1 MPPAP
6 TTLLPTVP
14 AYRRLWGFV
23 AASVATHALLLAALF
38 ALLRPA
44 LLAPKLGD
52 PIGINVEITAIAP
65 IDTLTLVRAESPL
78 TLMPLLPALPQPLPL
93 PRMREMVKV
102 EGEAPGAPTPVAPSV
117 DPTPI
122 DVIGRVVV
130 GPVVDLARLPP
141 SDAARVRQSFAPNVH
156 REPQL
161 AGSLAVP
168 YPTAALRLRSEGRVL
183 VLVSL
188 DAEGQITDAKTFPE
202 PSVFGPSVLAAL
214 KGARFRP
221 ALLDDKP
228 VPYWTMLEFVFTIAG
243 EAPAIDAAKR

>member
-6 TTLLPTVP
+6 TTFLPP
-14 AYRRLWGFV
+14 APADRRLWGFV
-23 AASVATHALLLAALF
+23 AASVATHALLLVAVF

-44 LLAPKLGD
+44 LVPPKLGD
-52 PIGINVEITAIAP
+52 PIAINVEIAAAAP
-65 IDTLTLVRAESPL
+65 IDTLTLMQAESPL

-93 PRMREMVKV
+93 PRLREPIKV
-102 EGEAPGAPTPVAPSV
+102 EGEAPGAPTPAAPPI
-117 DPTPI
+117 DTTPI
-122 DVIGRVVV
+122 DVIGSVVV

-141 SDAARVRQSFAPNVH
+141 SDAARIRQSFAATVH

-161 AGSLAVP
+161 AGSLAVA

-183 VLVSL
+183 VLVTL
-188 DAEGQITDAKTFPE
+188 DAEGRIADAKAFPE
-202 PSVFGPSVLAAL
+202 QSAFGPPVLAAL

-228 VPYWTMLEFVFTIAG
+228 VPYWAMLEFVFTIAG
-243 EAPAIDAAKR
+243 EAPAIEAAKR